1 MFDLIKKLF
10 DKPMDSIIASDMLSV
25 TFALVMT
32 MLLASFILGAML
44 SILYMVTNRRDGF
57 SKGMAYTL
65 IMLPSIL
72 AILGLIFSNLTGNN
86 SAMTPSA
93 IAIGGA
99 LTIIRFRST
108 QGSPKDLAYIFAA
121 MTVGLACGRGFIGV
135 SAVLVVF
142 MVFVM
147 VVLSCIRFGDAKNP
161 KKLLKV
167 TLPESLDYE
176 GIFDDILD
184 KYTVHADLV
193 KIKSSNFGTMFEL
206 HYAVNFKKGINTKE
220 MIDEI
225 RCLNGNLNI
234 AIQNYVYDVQA

>member
-10 DKPMDSIIASDMLSV
+10 DKPMDSIITSDMLSV
-25 TFALVMT
+25 TFALVLT
-32 MLLASFILGAML
+32 ILAASLLFGAAL
-44 SILYMVTNRRDGF
+44 SILYILTNRRDGY

-65 IMLPSIL
+65 IMLPAIL
-72 AILGLIFSNLTGNN
+72 AILCVVSSNLSNAN
-86 SAMTPSA
+86 SATALSA
-93 IAIGGA
+93 ISIGGA

-121 MTVGLACGRGFIGV
+121 LTLGLACGRGFIGV
-135 SAVLVVF
+135 SAVLVGF
-142 MVFVM
+142 MIVVM
-147 VVLSCIRFGDAKNP
+147 IVLTYIRFGDAKNP

-176 GIFDDILD
+176 GIFDEILD
-184 KYTVHADLV
+184 KYTVQADLV